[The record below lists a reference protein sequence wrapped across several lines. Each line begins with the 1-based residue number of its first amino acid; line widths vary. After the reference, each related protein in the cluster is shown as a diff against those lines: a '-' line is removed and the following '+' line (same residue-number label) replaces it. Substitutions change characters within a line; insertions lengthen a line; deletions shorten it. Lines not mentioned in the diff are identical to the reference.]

1 MRYRRLSV
9 HYARRVSV
17 GQAWPFGETWQV
29 DRVRVLVEPGWRPDA
44 DVYETV
50 SSVEL
55 VLDLAG
61 VEEDDVELQLSEHVL
76 VVEGQRRMP
85 VSEPGAMYHV
95 AGIRQGPFRVEV
107 ALPAPVDPE
116 RVEASYERG
125 LLRVSLPKREAAR

>member
-17 GQAWPFGETWQV
+17 GQTWPFGEMWQV
-29 DRVRVLVEPGWRPDA
+29 DRLRVLVEPGWRPNM

-61 VEEDDVELQLSEHVL
+61 VDEDDVELQLSESVL
-76 VVEGQRRMP
+76 VVEGQRRLN
-85 VSEPGAMYHV
+85 VSDPGAMYHV

-107 ALPAPVDPE
+107 TLPAPVDPE
-116 RVEASYERG
+116 RVEARYERG
-125 LLRVSLPKREAAR
+125 LLRISLPKREAS

>member
-9 HYARRVSV
+9 HYARRVSA
-17 GQAWPFGETWQV
+17 GQAWPFGDMWQV
-29 DRVRVLVEPGWRPDA
+29 DRVRVLVEPGWRPNV

-55 VLDLAG
+55 VLELAG
-61 VEEDDVELQLSEHVL
+61 LEEDDVELQLSESAV
-76 VVEGQRRMP
+76 VVEGQRRLP

-107 ALPAPVDPE
+107 MLPAPVDPE

-125 LLRVSLPKREAAR
+125 LLRISLPKREAS

>member
-1 MRYRRLSV
+1 M
-9 HYARRVSV
+9 
-17 GQAWPFGETWQV
+17 WQV
-29 DRVRVLVEPGWRPDA
+29 DRVRVLVEPGWRPNV

-55 VLDLAG
+55 VLELAG
-61 VEEDDVELQLSEHVL
+61 LEEDDVELQLSESAV
-76 VVEGQRRMP
+76 VVEGQRRLP

-107 ALPAPVDPE
+107 MLPAPVDPE

-125 LLRVSLPKREAAR
+125 LLRISLPKREAAG

>member
-17 GQAWPFGETWQV
+17 GQTWPFGEMWQV
-29 DRVRVLVEPGWRPDA
+29 DRLRVLVEPGWRPNV

-61 VEEDDVELQLSEHVL
+61 VDEDDVELQLSESVL
-76 VVEGQRRMP
+76 VVEGQRRLN
-85 VSEPGAMYHV
+85 VSDPGAMYHV

-107 ALPAPVDPE
+107 TLPAPVDPE
-116 RVEASYERG
+116 RVEARYERG
-125 LLRVSLPKREAAR
+125 LLRISLPKREAS

>member
-17 GQAWPFGETWQV
+17 GQTWPFGEMWQV
-29 DRVRVLVEPGWRPDA
+29 DRLRVLVEPGWRPNV

-61 VEEDDVELQLSEHVL
+61 VDEDDVELQLSESVL
-76 VVEGQRRMP
+76 VVEGQRRLN
-85 VSEPGAMYHV
+85 VSDPGAMYHV

-107 ALPAPVDPE
+107 TLPAPVDPE
-116 RVEASYERG
+116 RVEARYERG
-125 LLRVSLPKREAAR
+125 LLRISLPKREVS